1 MTIPL
6 ESIQVGQCYLTRSGE
21 IRPVIGFL
29 PGRVRFERR
38 VNTTGPGW
46 GWVPSLSER
55 RAFAFL
61 IEREVPC
68 DWTPEG
74 GRVGG
79 CPA

>member
-1 MTIPL
+1 MSVPAERTA
-6 ESIQVGQCYLTRSGE
+6 VGKCYLTTTGQVR
-21 IRPVIGFL
+21 RVISFL

-55 RAFAFL
+55 RAFAL
-61 IEREVPC
+61 LVEREVPC

-74 GRVGG
+74 DG
-79 CPA
+79 

>member
-1 MTIPL
+1 MSISS
-6 ESIQVGQCYLTRSGE
+6 ESIEVGKCYLTTTGQVR
-21 IRPVIGFL
+21 RVIDFL

-38 VNTTGPGW
+38 VNTTGAGW

-61 IEREVPC
+61 VEREVPS

-74 GRVGG
+74 DG
-79 CPA
+79 